1 MNRRYLNRQLNV
13 LKEIEAIEKDVQ
25 TQMKTLKRK
34 MKQHL
39 DEHPNRSNR
48 INKFK
53 NYVLSIEQYQSIFGL
68 IYMEIYLNN
77 KDIEISG
84 RDKNVDER
92 NSRNS

>member
-39 DEHPNRSNR
+39 DEHPNGSNR

-77 KDIEISG
+77 D
-84 RDKNVDER
+84 
-92 NSRNS
+92 